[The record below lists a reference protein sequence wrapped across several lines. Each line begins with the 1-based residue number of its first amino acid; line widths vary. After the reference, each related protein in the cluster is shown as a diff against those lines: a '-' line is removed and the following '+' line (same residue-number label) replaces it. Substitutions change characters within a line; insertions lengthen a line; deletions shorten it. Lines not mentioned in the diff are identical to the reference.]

1 MKIEGSCQP
10 RTLGNTVKY
19 RIRALGKQPFISTLQ
34 GAYIRGAYIR
44 GGLTFGGHFV
54 LVSCKFYCYINK
66 VSIILPKT
74 IVLQAKVHCALKS
87 IQIHSDIFLSYVYY
101 HINIT
106 CFQRNSGAG
115 PDICISPHFQRGGYI
130 RRLIFGS
137 EYVLVSRLAYIRGLI
152 FGGLYSGFQVREKS
166 RSTLSVFPSL
176 KASIRLQ
183 KVKKSVFF
191 DAKLCI
197 FEKKTRQ

>member
-87 IQIHSDIFLSYVYY
+87 IQIHSDMFLSYVYY

-152 FGGLYSGFQVREKS
+152 FGISSKGKVQVYFECFSVIESVDTPSKS
-166 RSTLSVFPSL
+166 KKICFFRCKTLHF
-176 KASIRLQ
+176 
-183 KVKKSVFF
+183 
-191 DAKLCI
+191 
-197 FEKKTRQ
+197 